1 MPGHERDNASTG
13 GAAAGLRGGIAGRA
27 LLALAASLVAP
38 GLAVAQVSLP
48 PMNLGDSSIQD
59 AIAGPGFAMQETI
72 GFNRAARFRDARGGL
87 AGRPAGL
94 TAASVLTQLI
104 YVSEHRLFGAYW
116 GAEIIIP
123 VAHAALR
130 QGGGMARN
138 DTAIGDIF
146 VSPLMLQWPKTMLLG
161 RPFWQRLNL
170 NVTLPTGAYDNL
182 APLNIGTNAWV
193 LNPHYAF
200 TYEVSDDWEVSGRL
214 HYLWSSANAD
224 PPAALKARRIQAGQ
238 AVHLNASVSRA
249 FGDNLRIGLSGYYL
263 RQISDDRIDAVRV
276 GGREQV
282 LGIGPVV
289 KWQAGRTALVAAAY
303 WETLA
308 RDRPEGWRLSLRVA
322 RGF

>member
-1 MPGHERDNASTG
+1 MPGPARDNASSG
-13 GAAAGLRGGIAGRA
+13 EASACPRGRIAGAA
-27 LLALAASLVAP
+27 LALAVSAAVP
-38 GLAVAQVSLP
+38 DLAAAQVSLP

-59 AIAGPGFAMQETI
+59 AIAGPGFALQETI
-72 GFNRAARFRDARGGL
+72 GFSRATRFRDARGGL
-87 AGRPAGL
+87 AGQPGGL

-104 YVSEHRLFGAYW
+104 YVSEHRFLGAYW
-116 GAEIIIP
+116 GAEVIIP
-123 VAHAALR
+123 LAHAALR
-130 QGGGMARN
+130 PGGGVARS
-138 DTAIGDIF
+138 DTAVGDIF
-146 VSPLMLQWPKTMLLG
+146 VSPVMLQWPKTMLFG

-170 NVTLPTGAYDNL
+170 NVTLPTGAYDRL
-182 APLNIGTNAWV
+182 APLNIGTNSWV

-214 HYLWSSANAD
+214 HYLWASANAD

-238 AVHLNASVSRA
+238 AIHVNASVSRA

-263 RQISDDRIDAVRV
+263 RQITDDRIDAVRV

-282 LGIGPVV
+282 LGLGPVV